1 MHRRLARSCGGTILV
16 LALTGCGA
24 STTVEETPQETSTP
38 PGPDVAFALYTHC
51 GIDVVL
57 YRGRWYERV
66 GGLLDDGQG
75 NPPAGWGNP
84 YQSGTLTRAG
94 ARLVFRD
101 EAGHREVFRPRPATA
116 SPPPKCS

>member
-1 MHRRLARSCGGTILV
+1 MNPMSAMSLGGSLLV

-24 STTVEETPQETSTP
+24 SAAGTDGQ
-38 PGPDVAFALYTHC
+38 AFSLYTHC
-51 GIDVVL
+51 GIGVMS
-57 YRGRWYERV
+57 YEGRWYERV

-84 YQSGTLTRAG
+84 YQRGTLARNG
-94 ARLVFRD
+94 ARLVFQD

-116 SPPPKCS
+116 SPPPTCS